1 VKTDEG
7 TIFAANSLVV
17 DIVSEVKE
25 ERKVFSVVKNWTFVD
40 FEVSMRDLPNDTIP
54 VSNRKIL

>member
-1 VKTDEG
+1 MKTDEG

-25 ERKVFSVVKNWTFVD
+25 ERKVFSVVKH
-40 FEVSMRDLPNDTIP
+40 
-54 VSNRKIL
+54 